1 MTIVE
6 TELGKVAGEACGTHL
21 AFRGLPFA
29 RPPVGPLRFRAPAPA
44 EPWTGVRDATRFA
57 PASLQGMLFVPG
69 ERVSSG
75 QSEDC
80 LYLNVFTP
88 AVDAPQRPVMVFIH
102 GGAFTLGSGS
112 EPLYEG
118 GKLAARHGVVVVT
131 LNYRL
136 GALGYLALG
145 EHGERWGAIDNR
157 GTLDQLA
164 ALAWVQRNI
173 ARFGGDPQQVTVF
186 GESAGAT
193 SVCALM
199 ALPEARGTFARAIV
213 QSPPLALALATRERA
228 MTTTTRYLG
237 ALGLTPET
245 SEQLLALPVEA
256 LHQTQLALERD
267 RTRWLH
273 FEPVASSVQP
283 GEAIAAQRGSV
294 VPL

>member
-1 MTIVE
+1 MTIVD
-6 TELGKVAGEACGTHL
+6 TELGKVAGAQYGTHV

-29 RPPVGPLRFRAPAPA
+29 RPPVGPRRFQAPEPP

-69 ERVSSG
+69 ERVSEG

-88 AVDAPQRPVMVFIH
+88 AADSQLRPVMVFIH

-112 EPLYEG
+112 EPLYDG
-118 GKLAARHGVVVVT
+118 AKLAARHDVVVVT

-145 EHGERWGAIDNR
+145 EAGARWGAVDNR

-164 ALAWVQRNI
+164 ALRWVQRNI
-173 ARFGGDPQQVTVF
+173 ARFGGDPRQVTVF

-193 SVCALM
+193 SVCVLLAL
-199 ALPEARGTFARAIV
+199 AEARGTFARAI
-213 QSPPLALALATRERA
+213 
-228 MTTTTRYLG
+228 
-237 ALGLTPET
+237 
-245 SEQLLALPVEA
+245 
-256 LHQTQLALERD
+256 
-267 RTRWLH
+267 
-273 FEPVASSVQP
+273 
-283 GEAIAAQRGSV
+283 
-294 VPL
+294 